1 MKICIYSILFL
12 YLLAMSVYD
21 VKRKEI
27 HIGATLIT
35 GGVLVAIRIFQFCHE
50 GISLELVL
58 GVIPGVLVLLLSYF
72 TGGKIGMG
80 DGFVMVVCGMV
91 LSFSENLCLLF
102 SSLVLS
108 AAAGGALM
116 MFRQVKRSYTMPFVP
131 FICVSFGTVC
141 LWEIWI

>member
-35 GGVLVAIRIFQFCHE
+35 GGVLAAIRIFQFCHE

-91 LSFSENLCLLF
+91 LSFSENL
-102 SSLVLS
+102 
-108 AAAGGALM
+108 
-116 MFRQVKRSYTMPFVP
+116 
-131 FICVSFGTVC
+131 
-141 LWEIWI
+141 